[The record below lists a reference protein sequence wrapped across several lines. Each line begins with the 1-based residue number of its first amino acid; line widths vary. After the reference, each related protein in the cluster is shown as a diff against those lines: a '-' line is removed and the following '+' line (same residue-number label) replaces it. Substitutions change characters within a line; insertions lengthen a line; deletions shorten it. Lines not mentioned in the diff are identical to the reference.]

1 MNSLNINFSSPKSVL
16 LRKKTGR
23 FAFIV
28 ARSVLCIGFAY
39 TILYPLFM
47 MVTRAFMSAED
58 LYDNSV
64 VWIPKTFTLDTVKAM
79 IKVLDYPEGLWNS
92 IWISLLVTIL
102 QLVSCMMAGYGFA
115 RFKFPCRNIL
125 FGGVI
130 FSLLVPPQLVVLPEY
145 LNFKS
150 FDLFGLFTLIM
161 GEPLNLLKTSLPIF
175 ILAATA
181 NGIKCGLYIY
191 IFRQTFIN
199 MPIETEEAATVDG
212 AGTVRIFTTIMAPGA
227 LNAAITVALFSF
239 VWQWNDLF
247 FSGIYLKEKT
257 LSLSYGGISLETATS
272 INPNFANYNFYNT
285 TIQAAFKGTSVLLI
299 LLPLILLF
307 LVLQRYFV
315 DSVENSGIVG

>member
-1 MNSLNINFSSPKSVL
+1 MRSLSTNLASPKNIQ
-16 LRKKTGR
+16 LRKKSGR
-23 FAFIV
+23 FAYV
-28 ARSVLCIGFAY
+28 AARTVLCIGFAY

-47 MVTRAFMSAED
+47 MITRAFMSAED

-79 IKVLDYPEGLWNS
+79 INVLDYPEGLWNS
-92 IWISLLVTIL
+92 VWISLLVTVL

-115 RFKFPCRNIL
+115 RFKFPCRNLL

-150 FDLFGLFTLIM
+150 FDLFGLFSLIT
-161 GEPLNLLKTSLPIF
+161 GQPLNMLKTSLPIF

-247 FSGIYLKEKT
+247 FSGIYLKERT
-257 LSLSYGGISLETATS
+257 LSLSYGGIDLETAAS
-272 INPNFANYNFYNT
+272 INPNFANYNFYNS

-299 LLPLILLF
+299 LLPLIVLF
-307 LVLQRYFV
+307 LILQRYFV

>member
-1 MNSLNINFSSPKSVL
+1 MRSLSIDFASQKNVQ

-23 FAFIV
+23 FAYV
-28 ARSVLCIGFAY
+28 AARTVLCIGFAY

-92 IWISLLVTIL
+92 VWISLLVTVL

-115 RFKFPCRNIL
+115 RFKFPCRNLL

-150 FDLFGLFTLIM
+150 FDLFGLFSLITGQPINM
-161 GEPLNLLKTSLPIF
+161 LKTSLPIF

-212 AGTVRIFTTIMAPGA
+212 AGTIRIFTTIMAPGA

-257 LSLSYGGISLETATS
+257 LSLSYGGISLETATT

-299 LLPLILLF
+299 LLPLIVLF
-307 LVLQRYFV
+307 LFLQRYFV

>member
-1 MNSLNINFSSPKSVL
+1 MSTNFASPKNIQ
-16 LRKKTGR
+16 LRKKSGR
-23 FAFIV
+23 FAYV
-28 ARSVLCIGFAY
+28 AARTVLCIGFAY

-47 MVTRAFMSAED
+47 MITRAFMSAED

-92 IWISLLVTIL
+92 VWISLLVTVL

-115 RFKFPCRNIL
+115 RFKFPCRNLL

-150 FDLFGLFTLIM
+150 FDLFGLFSLIT
-161 GEPLNLLKTSLPIF
+161 GQPLNMLKTSLPIF

-247 FSGIYLKEKT
+247 FSGIYLKERT
-257 LSLSYGGISLETATS
+257 LSLSYGGIDLETAAS
-272 INPNFANYNFYNT
+272 INPNFANYNFYNS

-299 LLPLILLF
+299 LLPLIVLF
-307 LVLQRYFV
+307 LILQRYFV

>member
-1 MNSLNINFSSPKSVL
+1 MKMDFASKKNEL
-16 LRKKTGR
+16 LRKRTAR
-23 FAFIV
+23 IAFVV
-28 ARSVLCIGFAY
+28 ARTVLCIGFAY
-39 TILYPLFM
+39 TILYPLLM
-47 MVTRAFMSAED
+47 MCSRAFMSAED

-79 IKVLDYPEGLWNS
+79 IKMLDYSKSIWNS
-92 IWISLLVTIL
+92 IWISFLVTVL
-102 QLVSCMMAGYGFA
+102 QLISCMMAGYGFA
-115 RFKFPCRNIL
+115 RFKFPGRSIL

-130 FSLLVPPQLVVLPEY
+130 FSLMVPPQLVVLPEY

-150 FDLFGLFTLIM
+150 FDIFGIFTLIM
-161 GEPLNLLKTSLPIF
+161 GKPLNLLETSLPIF

-199 MPIETEEAATVDG
+199 MPVETEEAATVDG

-227 LNAAITVALFSF
+227 VNAAITVALFSF

-247 FSGIYLKEKT
+247 FSGIYVKEKT
-257 LSLSYGGISLETATS
+257 LSLSYSNGISLKAATS
-272 INPNFANYNFYNT
+272 INPNFANYNFFNS
-285 TIQAAFKGTSVLLI
+285 TIQAAFKGTAVLLI

-307 LVLQRYFV
+307 LLLQRYFV

>member
-1 MNSLNINFSSPKSVL
+1 MKTDSVSAAGSRM
-16 LRKKTGR
+16 RKKTGAAAVKVMR
-23 FAFIV
+23 AV
-28 ARSVLCIGFAY
+28 MCIGFAY

-47 MVTRAFMSAED
+47 MITRAFMSAED

-64 VWIPKTFTLDTVKAM
+64 VWIPKTFTLDTVEAM
-79 IKVLDYPEGLWNS
+79 IKALDYPESLWNS
-92 IWISLLVTIL
+92 IWISFAVTVL
-102 QLVSCMMAGYGFA
+102 QLISCMMAGYGFA
-115 RFKFPCRNIL
+115 RFKFPGRRIL

-150 FDLFGLFTLIM
+150 FDLFGIFTLISGGPINM
-161 GEPLNLLKTSLPIF
+161 LKTSLPIF

-212 AGTVRIFTTIMAPGA
+212 AGTVRTFIEIMVPGA
-227 LNAAITVALFSF
+227 LNAAVTVALFSF

-247 FSGIYLKEKT
+247 FSKIYVKEKT
-257 LSLSYGGISLETATS
+257 LSLSYGLLKLDTITS
-272 INPNFANYNFYNT
+272 MKPNFANYNFYNS
-285 TIQAAFKGTSVLLI
+285 TIQAAFKGTAVLLI

-307 LVLQRYFV
+307 LLLQRYFV

>member
-1 MNSLNINFSSPKSVL
+1 MNIDLSSPKAKLV
-16 LRKKTGR
+16 RKRVGR
-23 FAFIV
+23 FSFV
-28 ARSVLCIGFAY
+28 TARAILCIGFAY
-39 TILYPLFM
+39 TILYPLIM
-47 MVTRAFMSAED
+47 MISRAFMAAED

-64 VWIPKTFTLDTVKAM
+64 VWIPKTFTLDTVRAM

-92 IWISLLVTIL
+92 IWISLLVTAL
-102 QLVSCMMAGYGFA
+102 QLISCMMAGYGFA
-115 RFKFPCRNIL
+115 RFRFPGRSLL

-130 FSLLVPPQLVVLPEY
+130 FSSLVPPQLVVLPEY
-145 LNFKS
+145 LNFKA
-150 FDLFGLFTLIM
+150 FDIFGIITLIT
-161 GEPLNLLKTSLPIF
+161 GEPLNMLKTSLPIF
-175 ILAATA
+175 LLAATA

-257 LSLSYGGISLETATS
+257 LSLSYGGIDLETAVS
-272 INPNFANYNFYNT
+272 INPNFADYNFYNS
-285 TIQAAFKGTSVLLI
+285 TIQAAFKGTAVLLI
-299 LLPLILLF
+299 LLPLLILF
-307 LVLQRYFV
+307 LVMQRYFV

>member
-1 MNSLNINFSSPKSVL
+1 MTYNSAMERTAA
-16 LRKKTGR
+16 LRKKTGKFSFSFVR
-23 FAFIV
+23 GI
-28 ARSVLCIGFAY
+28 LCIGFAY

-47 MVTRAFMSAED
+47 MFSRAFMSADD
-58 LYDNSV
+58 LYDNSI

-79 IKVLDYPEGLWNS
+79 IKMLDFPSSVWNS
-92 IWISLLVTIL
+92 LWISLLVTVL
-102 QLVSCMMAGYGFA
+102 QLVCCMMAGYGFA
-115 RFKFPCRNIL
+115 RFKFPGRSLL

-130 FSLLVPPQLVVLPEY
+130 FSLLVPPQLIVLPQY
-145 LNFKS
+145 LNFRS
-150 FDLFGLFTLIM
+150 FDILGLFELIS
-161 GEPLNLLKTSLPIF
+161 GSPLNMLNSSLPIF
-175 ILAATA
+175 LLAATG

-212 AGTVRIFTTIMAPGA
+212 AGTIRTFVKIMVPGG

-247 FSGIYLKEKT
+247 YSGIYLREKT
-257 LSLSYGGISLETATS
+257 LSLSYSGISLEVAAS
-272 INPNFANYNFYNT
+272 VNPNFVNYNFYNL

-299 LLPLILLF
+299 LLPLILIF

>member
-1 MNSLNINFSSPKSVL
+1 MKYNSALEKRAVI
-16 LRKKTGR
+16 RKKAT
-23 FAFIV
+23 AISI
-28 ARSVLCIGFAY
+28 SVVRAILCIGFAY
-39 TILYPLFM
+39 TILYPLLIM
-47 MVTRAFMSAED
+47 LSRAFMSAED

-79 IKVLDYPEGLWNS
+79 LKVLDYPKTLWNS
-92 IWISLLVTIL
+92 VWISLVVTAL

-115 RFKFPCRNIL
+115 RFKFPCRGLL

-145 LNFKS
+145 LNFNS
-150 FDLFGLFTLIM
+150 FDIFGLFKLIT

-175 ILAATA
+175 IKALTA

-191 IFRQTFIN
+191 IFRQTFAN

-212 AGTVRIFTTIMAPGA
+212 AGTLRTFTSIMVPAA
-227 LNAAITVALFSF
+227 SNSAITVALFSF
-239 VWQWNDLF
+239 VWQWNDRF

-257 LSLSYGGISLETATS
+257 LSMAYSGVSSEVAIS
-272 INPNFANYNFYNT
+272 INPNFVNYNFYNT

-299 LLPLILLF
+299 LIPVILVF
-307 LVLQRYFV
+307 LVLQKYFV
-315 DSVENSGIVG
+315 DSIENSGITG